1 MGGLISSDMK
11 TVRFLEQIMSKDQI
25 SMQIMAPNG
34 GLLFFFIILMQLPL
48 QYIYLHNLEYSTATL
63 HYLQILAKIPFIVFD
78 TLQYSI
84 SYFTLFMILIQLL
97 CIIYNTYTATLH
109 YLRWLKTVSR
119 TFKT

>member
-1 MGGLISSDMK
+1 
-11 TVRFLEQIMSKDQI
+11 
-25 SMQIMAPNG
+25 
-34 GLLFFFIILMQLPL
+34 MQLPL

-63 HYLQILAKIPFIVFD
+63 HYLQIFAKIPFIVFD

-109 YLRWLKTVSR
+109 YLQYVYSNFALFKVAQNSFQDFQDVDFDVS
-119 TFKT
+119 